1 MGKGGSDLVEKN
13 RDASWRRERGVG
25 LLRAG
30 GIEPM
35 RAHPVSPVT
44 PLRHPCATVFDRS
57 RSFDASTVSRYQC
70 LCSMLQKKNAAALFP
85 SPIKIERRKERYKI
99 RLARRSF
106 QAFVPV
112 STFFETKRT
121 AESEF

>member
-1 MGKGGSDLVEKN
+1 MEKN

-44 PLRHPCATVFDRS
+44 PLRHRIRSLKVVRCVHRFEISMFVLNATKKKRGRAF
-57 RSFDASTVSRYQC
+57 SFPN
-70 LCSMLQKKNAAALFP
+70 KNREAQRE
-85 SPIKIERRKERYKI
+85 I
-99 RLARRSF
+99 
-106 QAFVPV
+106 
-112 STFFETKRT
+112 
-121 AESEF
+121 